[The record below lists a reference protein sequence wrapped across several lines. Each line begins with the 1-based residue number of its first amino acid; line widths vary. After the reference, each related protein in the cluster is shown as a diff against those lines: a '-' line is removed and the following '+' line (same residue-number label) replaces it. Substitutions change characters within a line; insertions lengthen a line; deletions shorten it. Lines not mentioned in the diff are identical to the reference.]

1 MVNVKSSTSKTD
13 NQKKTNEEKAEIPQG
28 ENEHIG
34 GNDPQDITT
43 KEPSKKQESRIKL
56 TAKTAF

>member
-43 KEPSKKQESRIKL
+43 KEPSKNQGSN
-56 TAKTAF
+56 